1 MVGGYEMKYEVYDI
15 NGRLMLISDTRY
27 DTSTEKQMIKSGY
40 KIKLDGK
47 PVK

>member
-1 MVGGYEMKYEVYDI
+1 MVGGYEMKYEVYDRDNRI
-15 NGRLMLISDTRY
+15 MLSSDVRY
-27 DTSTEKQMIKSGY
+27 DTNTEKEMIKSGY

>member
-1 MVGGYEMKYEVYDI
+1 MVGGYEMKYEVYDRDNRI
-15 NGRLMLISDTRY
+15 MLSSDIRY
-27 DTSTEKQMIKSGY
+27 DTNTEKEMIKSGY

>member
-1 MVGGYEMKYEVYDI
+1 MKYEVYDRDNRI
-15 NGRLMLISDTRY
+15 MLSSDVRY